1 MANLI
6 KTQITELQGFLI
18 VWRVMNSHKNLMEKK
33 IFFNNLMKV
42 EDLPAPPPPHTRIQ
56 ILINLECK
64 RKGFAGPLK
73 ALL

>member
-33 IFFNNLMKV
+33 FFFNNLMKV
-42 EDLPAPPPPHTRIQ
+42 EDLPAPPPPHT
-56 ILINLECK
+56 
-64 RKGFAGPLK
+64 
-73 ALL
+73 